1 MALRPAE
8 ILLRHQRL
16 DDRARS
22 LAAEV
27 ERIERDLSSN
37 PEAERLA
44 VELAERRAQHQSLQ
58 LRLRD
63 VEREVEG
70 HRTRMKAR
78 EKELMSGRIR
88 NPSELIQMSEEVG
101 HMKAR
106 LGEEEEQELLVM
118 EEVESRQESIRQL
131 EAELEKV
138 QAASEAAAP
147 ELTRTLER
155 DRAELA
161 LAEAERDR
169 LWEEL
174 PAAYR
179 SAVTRIRVRP
189 AAAEVVEGKCSAC
202 RVQVTSSGM
211 QQLRRGEDVVGCD
224 NCGRVLVLA

>member
-1 MALRPAE
+1 MALRPSE
-8 ILLRHQRL
+8 TLLRHQRL
-16 DDRARS
+16 EERVRS
-22 LAAEV
+22 LTAEV
-27 ERIERDLSSN
+27 ERVERELAGN

-44 VELAERRAQHQSLQ
+44 VELAERRAQQQSLQ

-78 EKELMSGRIR
+78 EKDLMSGRIR
-88 NPSELIQMSEEVG
+88 NPTELIQMSDEVA
-101 HMKAR
+101 HMKTA
-106 LGEEEEQELLVM
+106 LAAEEEQELLVM
-118 EEVESRQESIRQL
+118 EEVESVQQAIRQL
-131 EAELEKV
+131 EGELETV
-138 QAASEAAAP
+138 EATAESAAP
-147 ELTRTLER
+147 GLRATLER

-161 LAEAERDR
+161 VAEAERDQ

-189 AAAEVVEGKCSAC
+189 AAAEVIGGQCSAC

-211 QQLRRGEDVVGCD
+211 QQLRRGEDVVSCD